1 MQISR
6 KLKISSGSFIAF
18 LESTLNLEYFQKKD
32 QSHSLSI
39 TEISNCQT
47 GSYLKVQKAIFHTTP
62 RQTTCYRVQNTT
74 GISTEP
80 VSYHSPIN
88 LRKKE

>member
-1 MQISR
+1 M
-6 KLKISSGSFIAF
+6 
-18 LESTLNLEYFQKKD
+18 LNLEHFQKKD
-32 QSHSLSI
+32 PSHSLSI
-39 TEISNCQT
+39 TEIGNCQT
-47 GSYLKVQKAIFHTTP
+47 GSYLNVQKAIFHTTLG
-62 RQTTCYRVQNTT
+62 RTTCYRVQNTT